1 MLTIPTTYVGPIVS
15 RLLADENPDMRR
27 GRYQLYPV
35 SKYTEDPGLNV
46 VGKVSAVGVAGVKFD
61 DIGCVVVRSGL
72 G

>member
-46 VGKVSAVGVAGVKFD
+46 VGKVSAVGVA
-61 DIGCVVVRSGL
+61 
-72 G
+72 